1 MLSYLES
8 VKWFI
13 RDHFKGVCSEPASQR
28 HLHSHQ
34 LPMTPKKIYIFPT
47 YVFVTAF
54 CKITKQNKNKGKTQR
69 AKTDVTSFSLAPSP
83 WKCQS
88 RALYLSFKSAVPF
101 ATSKTTP
108 HLEES
113 ECPGI
118 SLIAFPTIDMEDGT
132 ELDKQASLWE
142 EKTVIRQKENNWKNQ
157 WFSIFIHSLRCFFF
171 FFLKSKAVYDHTLR
185 F

>member
-1 MLSYLES
+1 MES

-34 LPMTPKKIYIFPT
+34 LPITPKKIYIFPT

-69 AKTDVTSFSLAPSP
+69 VKTDVTSFSLAPSP
-83 WKCQS
+83 WKHQS
-88 RALYLSFKSAVPF
+88 RALHLGFKSAVPF

-113 ECPGI
+113 ECLGI
-118 SLIAFPTIDMEDGT
+118 SLTAFPTIDMEDGT
-132 ELDKQASLWE
+132 ELDKRLWE
-142 EKTVIRQKENNWKNQ
+142 EKTVIRQKEITEKL
-157 WFSIFIHSLRCFFF
+157 SSLAYLSTPFPTF
-171 FFLKSKAVYDHTLR
+171 FFLKSKAVYGHTLR